1 METEILSVSSLQ
13 SPVSSLHIRKQHN
26 DNDRCLGFGPA
37 LFELSL
43 SLSSGDGPEAS
54 GEMINILKLFLQ
66 LNFIVPLC
74 QPSIPPVSSSIFT
87 SQSAMGS
94 TNQSATASKLRLD
107 CR

>member
-1 METEILSVSSLQ
+1 METEMLSVST

-66 LNFIVPLC
+66 LHFILGTLSASQQYFYLAICNGQHQSVCNC
-74 QPSIPPVSSSIFT
+74 QQT
-87 SQSAMGS
+87 
-94 TNQSATASKLRLD
+94 
-107 CR
+107 